1 MKNLLI
7 TTVGKY
13 NHLDKWLN
21 GKPNFDVA
29 LVNYDRHED
38 PPDLVYRCAYYDTFT
53 TFKYPGLW
61 DVFWDESRLL
71 RYNYFWMPDED
82 IDLSCNEINKLF
94 SRMGELNLDL
104 AQPSIEKSDTSFPS
118 WECFTHKENTDIIY
132 SNFIEIT
139 CPCFG
144 RDALGKCLGTFKE
157 SQSGWGL
164 DLVWPNLI
172 GDNGNNIAIIN
183 SIIAKH
189 TRPVRSGSL
198 YDSLQKK
205 KISPSQE
212 RKQLMRKYGIPAIDI
227 KIHGHSISDNNV

>member
-7 TTVGKY
+7 TTIGEY

-21 GKPNFDVA
+21 GEPNFDVA

-38 PPDLVYRCAYYDTFT
+38 PVDLVYRCVYYDTFT

-61 DVFWDESRLL
+61 DVFWDEPRLL

-82 IDLSCNEINKLF
+82 IDLSCKEINKLF
-94 SRMGELNLDL
+94 DRMKELNLDL

-118 WECFTHKENTDIIY
+118 WECFVHKENTDVIY
-132 SNFIEIT
+132 TNFIEIM
-139 CPCFG
+139 CPCLG
-144 RDALGKCLGTFKE
+144 RDALGKCLDTFKE

-164 DLVWPNLI
+164 DLVWTKLI
-172 GDNGNNIAIIN
+172 GDKSNNIAIIN
-183 SIIAKH
+183 SVVARH
-189 TRPVRSGSL
+189 TRPIKDGGL
-198 YDSLQKK
+198 YDSLQKRR
-205 KISPSQE
+205 ISPSQE